1 MPLTN
6 ITKLGRISTFRT
18 TQSICFTGLYGKR
31 GLSSSPKVMY
41 KMNTDADPEVE
52 SGKEVP
58 INTSLPNRVRML
70 EQGYTALSSKVDT
83 GFNQINDR
91 FDKIDQKFD
100 RIDAKV
106 DGWVKWGLRVG
117 LGFVGT
123 GILAIWDTKREIH
136 QTQKEMQKFIKE
148 STTESENRLK
158 SKIAESEVRLESKL
172 MLAFVRE
179 VHENVKGEV
188 QHAVG
193 IMNANKNG
201 KAQG

>member
-18 TQSICFTGLYGKR
+18 TQSVCFTGLYGKC
-31 GLSSSPKVMY
+31 GLSSSPQ
-41 KMNTDADPEVE
+41 MNTDVDPEVE
-52 SGKEVP
+52 SGEVVM
-58 INTSLPNRVRML
+58 INTSLPNRVSIL
-70 EQGYTALSSKVDT
+70 EQGHAALSSKVDT

-91 FDKIDQKFD
+91 FDKIDQRFD

-106 DGWVKWGLRVG
+106 DDWVKLGLLVG
-117 LGFVGT
+117 LGLVGT

-136 QTQKEMQKFIKE
+136 QTQNEIHQTQNEMHQTQNEMQKFIKE
-148 STTESENRLK
+148 SITESENM
-158 SKIAESEVRLESKL
+158 LESKL
-172 MLAFVRE
+172 MLAFLRE